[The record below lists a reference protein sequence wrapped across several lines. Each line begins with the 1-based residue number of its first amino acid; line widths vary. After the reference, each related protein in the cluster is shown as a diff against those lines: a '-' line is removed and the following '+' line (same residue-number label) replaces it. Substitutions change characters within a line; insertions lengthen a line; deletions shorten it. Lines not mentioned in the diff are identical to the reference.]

1 MSDAVEN
8 AKNAI
13 ENDNYEEALKI
24 ARKRHSKDD
33 VESYIT
39 ILDLLIETGFVIGF
53 ILLRYCCS
61 ENAGDKP
68 SPCNTESTV

>member
-39 ILDLLIETGFVIGF
+39 ILD
-53 ILLRYCCS
+53 
-61 ENAGDKP
+61 
-68 SPCNTESTV
+68 